1 MDYPEFFVMHG
12 LFDFINGNF
21 VFANRND
28 RNEVAL
34 SLYQER
40 CYEMFYEYT
49 QSICPVALARDF
61 ALGDVYMNA
70 KLGRAKGQI
79 GAHHVLVIADSR
91 PADRAQLY
99 GVDSMFSI
107 GKMLDDYVCI
117 AFDNESDRNEMA
129 LALYQEAEWLLAM
142 HMEHYPE
149 DYSDFCVA
157 AEMAYGNIGD
167 FVATFVDGERDQVK
181 APKGLKMMPT
191 IDYQDL
197 REALIEE
204 YGELFCGANV
214 LDIMFGEFYQ
224 NDCAKEYNI
233 WGGEYPVIDYE
244 GCYGDANDSY
254 RRFLIDEYLMRIVP
268 RGVEYI
274 MINICW

>member
-21 VFANRND
+21 VFANRDD
-28 RNEVAL
+28 RNEVTL
-34 SLYQER
+34 SLHQER

-49 QSICPVALARDF
+49 QSIRPAILAWDCAF
-61 ALGDVYMNA
+61 DNMYMDTIQ
-70 KLGRAKGQI
+70 GRAKSQI
-79 GAHHVLVIADSR
+79 GTHRVLVIADSR
-91 PADRAQLY
+91 PADHAQLY

-107 GKMLDDYVCI
+107 GKMLDDYACI

-157 AEMAYGNIGD
+157 TEMAYGYVGD
-167 FVATFVDGERDQVK
+167 FVATFIDGKRDRVK

-204 YGELFCGANV
+204 YGELFCGANI
-214 LDIMFGEFYQ
+214 LDIMFGEWYQ
-224 NDCAKEYNI
+224 NDCAKKYNI

-244 GCYGDANDSY
+244 DCYGDANDSY

-268 RGVEYI
+268 EGVKYI